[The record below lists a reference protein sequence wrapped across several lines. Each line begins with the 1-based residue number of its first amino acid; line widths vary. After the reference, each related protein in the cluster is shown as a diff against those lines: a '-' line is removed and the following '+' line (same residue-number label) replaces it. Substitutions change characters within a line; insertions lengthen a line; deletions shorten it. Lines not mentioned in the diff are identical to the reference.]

1 MKLHLLP
8 VPISDLPNQDWVG
21 IEYQQLLAE
30 TRLFFVEN
38 IRTARRWI
46 ASLKLGI
53 SIDNL
58 EFIEVNKDTKQSQ
71 IQEFVQYLK
80 KEGTAILMS
89 ESGCPGVADPGA
101 LLVAEVHRLGGFVY
115 PRVGPS
121 SILLALM
128 SSGFSGQ
135 QFAFHGYLP
144 IEKKERSKKI
154 SQLEAESARFGQTQ
168 IFIETPYRN
177 AALWKAL
184 LEDLHGETHLCFAQ
198 DILGPHQNIQRKKV
212 SDWRKMVDFQWEK
225 YPAVFLFQAR

>member
-8 VPISDLPNQDWVG
+8 VPISDQSTQDWVG
-21 IEYQQLLAE
+21 NTYRLLISE

-38 IRTARRWI
+38 VRTARRWI

-58 EFIEVNKDTKQSQ
+58 EFIEVNKDTTPVQ
-71 IQEFVQYLK
+71 IQESVQALK
-80 KEGTAILMS
+80 RQGTAILMS

-101 LLVAEVHRLGGFVY
+101 LLVAEIHRLGGLVI
-115 PRVGPS
+115 PWVGPS

-128 SSGFSGQ
+128 ASGFSGQ

-144 IEKKERSKKI
+144 IEKKERSRKI
-154 SQLEAESARFGQTQ
+154 SQLEAESVRYAQTQ

-184 LEDLHGETHLCFAQ
+184 LEGLNGETHLCFAQ
-198 DILGPHQNIQRKKV
+198 DILGAHQKIQRKKV
-212 SDWRKMVDFQWEK
+212 ADWRKVLDFQWEK
-225 YPAVFLFQAR
+225 QPTVFLFQAG